1 MQTLIIKVDTAS
13 HATQVANFLKT
24 VPYIKSVVTE
34 KSTVKLTDE
43 DWIKPGRPATDEE
56 LEQLLVQIDND
67 GPGED
72 SEIVFNRIKKGLK
85 KRL

>member
-1 MQTLIIKVDTAS
+1 MQTLIVKIDTAN

-34 KSTVKLTDE
+34 KINKKLSDA

-56 LEQLLVQIDND
+56 LEQLAAEMEQ
-67 GPGED
+67 E
-72 SEIVFNRIKKGLK
+72 KGGYTTMELK
-85 KRL
+85 KRMRQWKK